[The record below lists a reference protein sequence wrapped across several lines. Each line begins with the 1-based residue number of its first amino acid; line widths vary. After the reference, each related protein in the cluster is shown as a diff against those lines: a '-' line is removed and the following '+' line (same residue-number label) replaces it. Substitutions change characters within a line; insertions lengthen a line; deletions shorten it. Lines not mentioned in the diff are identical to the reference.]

1 MPQIKSIKITNNDNN
16 KKSTIISGDK
26 GADLIWSCSFRKK
39 ISLGIPSESKGE
51 ALSSQTS

>member
-26 GADLIWSCSFRKK
+26 GADLI
-39 ISLGIPSESKGE
+39 
-51 ALSSQTS
+51 